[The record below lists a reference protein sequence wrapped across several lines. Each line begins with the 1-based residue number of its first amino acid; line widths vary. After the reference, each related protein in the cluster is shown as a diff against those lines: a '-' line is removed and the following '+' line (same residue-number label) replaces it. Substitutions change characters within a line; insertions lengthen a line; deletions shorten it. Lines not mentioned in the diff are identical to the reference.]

1 MIRRGRTLLTAG
13 LAAGVMLTG
22 ACASIA
28 YSQAGAQQPQTA
40 GAKSTAG
47 SVGGQTLT
55 GTPVVWEDR
64 GSLTPAQVFWGQASQ
79 TANPAERLPTLP
91 LTWDGL
97 DDAGTSP
104 KCRVR
109 DKNNVRWTVKFGP
122 EVHPDVSA
130 PRLAWALGY
139 ETDESYFVKS
149 GKIGGLSANTD
160 LGRCKPFI
168 DADGTFGPAR
178 FKRNDAGKHVKAP
191 ANGNKTGDKD
201 SKAAQDE
208 DATWDERKNPG
219 LPPEQLSGL
228 LILEVMTHNWDA
240 QPKNN
245 KITRHDGQN
254 GPQLWYEVSDWGA
267 SFGQIKSKGV
277 LADYAKET
285 SFVRSVDANTVTLK
299 YDSAIKAMAPVHEKI
314 PLAHA
319 QWFRRQLDKLTDA
332 DLRAAFQAAY
342 ATDDVYKTYAG
353 GSPADNS
360 AFDTLTGGQI
370 DGYVKT
376 FRAKIEEFK
385 SKVK

>member
-1 MIRRGRTLLTAG
+1 MRRGAGVLLTLG
-13 LAAGVMLTG
+13 FAANTGLTG
-22 ACASIA
+22 AMPTASPT
-28 YSQAGAQQPQTA
+28 GAAQTQKPDA
-40 GAKSTAG
+40 KQGATNTT
-47 SVGGQTLT
+47 GQSPA
-55 GTPVVWEDR
+55 GTPMLWEDR
-64 GSLTPAQVFWGQASQ
+64 GSLTPLQVFWGAASQ
-79 TANPAERLPTLP
+79 TAAPAERLPAPP

-109 DKNNVRWTVKFGP
+109 DKNSVRWTVKFGP
-122 EVHPDVSA
+122 EVHPDVAA

-139 ETDESYFVKS
+139 ETDESYFVKT
-149 GKIGGLSANTD
+149 GKISGIMPDTD

-168 DADGTFGPAR
+168 DMDGTFGKAR
-178 FKRNDAGKHVKAP
+178 FKRGDAGKHLKAP
-191 ANGNKTGDKD
+191 KSSAADSQAAKGDD
-201 SKAAQDE
+201 

-245 KITRHDGQN
+245 KIIRRDGPN
-254 GPQLWYEVSDWGA
+254 GAQLWYEVSDWGA
-267 SFGQIKSKGV
+267 SFGQLKSKGS
-277 LADYAKET
+277 LTDYEKET
-285 SFVRSVDANTVTLK
+285 SFIRSVDASTVTLK
-299 YDSAIKAMAPVHEKI
+299 YDSAVKAMAPIHEKI

-319 QWFRRQLDKLTDA
+319 QWFRRQLEKLTDA
-332 DLRAAFQAAY
+332 GLRAAFQAAY

-353 GSPADNS
+353 LSPADNS
-360 AFDTLTGGQI
+360 AFDALTAEEI
-370 DGYVKT
+370 NGYVKA